1 MTKKRST
8 FLFILFAIILVIC
21 LVASFVSFTYPFA
34 INGNYYR
41 YSSFLENVKLGEDL
55 SSSLRV
61 VYSTKLGNGQSNEKY
76 DGLLEST
83 MLGLTNIVESEG
95 YHDVYV
101 AKSGDNDI
109 VLEVGNI
116 LEKTDENFL
125 VDLIGDPETL
135 TFYTTERTKVEDTPA
150 FYARYIKDVEAIEQY
165 NSQTGKKSFGIQIY
179 FKDEFKD
186 DIELATK
193 TASSLYAYFGDSTEA
208 FFTLTISE
216 PITNGIIGFTSSN
229 FTSKADATTY
239 ANKIKS
245 GALDLELTKLDSAMI
260 SASYG
265 RGADL
270 TVGIALLVLLLA
282 GFVFLIVKYRHMGW
296 LACFNLLFY
305 VTLGMFFIQSIPLAH
320 INFAGVLGIVL
331 ATVVAFDLLISIFE
345 TAKRHYNAET
355 KLYVA
360 FKMAIKETLFK
371 TCLSNGLLFVAGVV
385 CVFMPIAS
393 VNSFGW
399 ALLVLP
405 LVTVF
410 TNLVLM
416 RLFINMYLAINNTDG
431 KKLNFHKGGKNA

>member
-8 FLFILFAIILVIC
+8 FLFVLFAIILVIC

-55 SSSLRV
+55 SSSFRV
-61 VYSTKLGNGQSNEKY
+61 VYSTKLAKDQSSANY
-76 DGLLEST
+76 DELLEST
-83 MLGLTNIVESEG
+83 MIGLTNIVETEG

-101 AKSGDNDI
+101 AKSGDNNI

-116 LEKTDENFL
+116 MDKTNESFL
-125 VDLIGDPETL
+125 INLIGEPETL
-135 TFYTTERTKVEDTPA
+135 TFYTKARTSADETPD
-150 FYARYIKDVEAIEQY
+150 FYARYIKRVIALEQY
-165 NSQTGKKSFGIQIY
+165 NSQAAQKVFGIEID
-179 FKDEFKD
+179 FKDEYKSL
-186 DIELATK
+186 IEQK
-193 TASSLYAYFGDSTEA
+193 TTGASSIYAYFGDSTEP
-208 FFTLTISE
+208 FFTLTIDSAV
-216 PITNGIIGFTSSN
+216 TNGTISFSSSN

-245 GALDLELTKLDSAMI
+245 GALDLELTKLDSATI
-260 SASYG
+260 SPSYG
-265 RGADL
+265 RGASL

-320 INFAGVLGIVL
+320 INFAGVVGIVL
-331 ATVVAFDLLISIFE
+331 ATVVAFDCLISIFE
-345 TAKRHYNAET
+345 TAKKHYNAET

-360 FKMAIKETLFK
+360 FKMALKETLFK
-371 TCLSNGLLFVAGVV
+371 TCLSNGLLFIVGLI
-385 CVFMPIAS
+385 CVFMPVAAIT
-393 VNSFGW
+393 SFGW
-399 ALLVLP
+399 ILLVLP

-410 TNLVLM
+410 TTLVLM
-416 RLFINMYLAINNTDG
+416 RLFINMYLAINNT
-431 KKLNFHKGGKNA
+431 